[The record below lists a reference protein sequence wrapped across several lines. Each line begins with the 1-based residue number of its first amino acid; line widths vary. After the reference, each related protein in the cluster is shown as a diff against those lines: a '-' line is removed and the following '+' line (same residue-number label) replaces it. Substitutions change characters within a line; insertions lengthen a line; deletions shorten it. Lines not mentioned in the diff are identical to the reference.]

1 MSKNR
6 KQNDVSNYDL
16 TFKLLDESFKGLTQL
31 NQFNNVF
38 LRQQEGTIDENN
50 FSRKRVT
57 NHNKLWKTGCNEENC
72 YLIESI

>member
-6 KQNDVSNYDL
+6 KQNDVSNYNL

-38 LRQQEGTIDENN
+38 LR
-50 FSRKRVT
+50 R
-57 NHNKLWKTGCNEENC
+57 
-72 YLIESI
+72 